1 MRKAIV
7 FVLLV
12 GLALLTGCLGGPAET
27 IDADIA
33 PDTEPVDVNETGD
46 EVLASALE
54 ATDDAESYTVESE
67 HRFVAGA
74 SGFFNM
80 NLSMESTGDFDHE
93 AEEARVDSRGTV
105 DFSAFS
111 FLDNETDFETSVYS
125 DGETTYARS
134 VENEDDTGWSERSG
148 NFSLVESVLGVDGVA
163 ELSHDTDAELLGG
176 ETVDGVETYV
186 VSVNATPERLS
197 RHSSA
202 VIGLHGAGIEQRQD
216 LEGVEEPPEEGETQ
230 IQELQTYVWVE
241 RDTRRPVR
249 VAYFMSMGPPESGE
263 GEGSGNTTDGE
274 GEDGIGGSVEFLFEA
289 NYDYGEADVDV
300 NVEPPDGV

>member
-12 GLALLTGCLGGPAET
+12 GLVLLTGCLGGPADT

-46 EVLASALE
+46 EVLASALNS
-54 ATDDAESYTVESE
+54 TKDIESYTVESE
-67 HRFVAGA
+67 HRFAAGA

-80 NLSMESTGDFDHE
+80 NLSMESTGNFDRE
-93 AEEARVDSRGTV
+93 AEEARVDSRGTF

-134 VENEDDTGWSERSG
+134 VENGDDTGWSERSG

-163 ELSHDTDAELLGG
+163 ELSRGAEAELLGG

-249 VAYFMSMGPPESGE
+249 VAYLLSSGSPEADE
-263 GEGSGNTTDGE
+263 GGGANSTDGE
-274 GEDGIGGSVEFLFEA
+274 DGMSGSVDFLFEA
-289 NYDYGEADVDV
+289 DYDYADDDVDV
-300 NVEPPDGV
+300 NVEQPDGV

>member
-1 MRKAIV
+1 MRKVAV

-12 GLALLTGCLGGPAET
+12 GLALLTGCLGGPADT
-27 IDADIA
+27 IDADIS
-33 PDTEPVDVNETGD
+33 PDADPLDVNQTAD
-46 EVLASALE
+46 EVLASALNS
-54 ATDDAESYTVESE
+54 TKDIESYNVEGE
-67 HRFVAGA
+67 HRFAAGA

-80 NLSMESTGDFDHE
+80 NLSMESTGDFDRE

-105 DFSAFS
+105 GVAFFS

-134 VENEDDTGWSERSG
+134 VENGEESGWSERGG
-148 NFSLVESVLGVDGVA
+148 NFSFVESVLGVDGVA
-163 ELSHDTDAELLGG
+163 ELSRDRDAELLGG

-202 VIGLHGAGIEQRQD
+202 VIGLHGAGIEQRQ
-216 LEGVEEPPEEGETQ
+216 EGVEEPPEEGETA
-230 IQELQTYVWVE
+230 IRELQTYVWVE

-249 VAYFMSMGPPESGE
+249 VAYFMSMGSPEDDE

-274 GEDGIGGSVEFLFEA
+274 GVTGGNLDFLFEA
-289 NYDYGEADVDV
+289 DYDYAEVEVEAP
-300 NVEPPDGV
+300 EGV

>member
-1 MRKAIV
+1 MRKAAV
-7 FVLLV
+7 FVSLV
-12 GLALLTGCLGGPAET
+12 GLALLTGCLGGPADT
-27 IDADIA
+27 IDADIS
-33 PDTEPVDVNETGD
+33 PDTEPVEVNQTGE
-46 EVLASALE
+46 EVLASALNS
-54 ATDDAESYTVESE
+54 TKDIGSYTVESE
-67 HRFVAGA
+67 HRFAAGA

-80 NLSMESTGDFDHE
+80 NLSMDSTGDFDRE

-125 DGETTYARS
+125 DGETTYTRS
-134 VENEDDTGWSERSG
+134 VENGDDTGWSERGG

-163 ELSHDTDAELLGG
+163 ELSRDTDAELLGG

-216 LEGVEEPPEEGETQ
+216 LEGVEEPPEGGETQ

-249 VAYFMSMGPPESGE
+249 VAYFMSMGPPEDGE
-263 GEGSGNTTDGE
+263 GEGSGNTTEGE
-274 GEDGIGGSVEFLFEA
+274 GEDVTAGTVDFLFEA
-289 NYDYGEADVDV
+289 DYDYAETDIEA
-300 NVEPPDGV
+300 PDGV

>member
-1 MRKAIV
+1 MRKAAV
-7 FVLLV
+7 FVSLV
-12 GLALLTGCLGGPAET
+12 GLALLTGCLGGPADT
-27 IDADIA
+27 IDADIS
-33 PDTEPVDVNETGD
+33 PDTEPVDMNETGE
-46 EVLASALE
+46 EVLASALNSTKE
-54 ATDDAESYTVESE
+54 IGSYTVESE

-80 NLSMESTGDFDHE
+80 NLSMESTGEFDRE

-125 DGETTYARS
+125 DGETVYARS
-134 VENEDDTGWSERSG
+134 VENGDDTGWSERGG

-163 ELSHDTDAELLGG
+163 ELSRDTDAELLGG

-249 VAYFMSMGPPESGE
+249 VAYFMSMGPPEDVE
-263 GEGSGNTTDGE
+263 GEGSGNTTEGE
-274 GEDGIGGSVEFLFEA
+274 GEDVTAGTVDFLFEA
-289 NYDYGEADVDV
+289 DYDYAETDIEAP
-300 NVEPPDGV
+300 EGV